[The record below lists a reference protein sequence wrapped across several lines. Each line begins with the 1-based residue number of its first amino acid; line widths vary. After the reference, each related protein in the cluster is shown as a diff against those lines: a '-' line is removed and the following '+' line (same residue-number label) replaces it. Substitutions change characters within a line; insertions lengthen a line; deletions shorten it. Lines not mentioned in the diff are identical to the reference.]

1 MRASKILGIAILM
14 LLTFTPCIHAQET
27 IVLSNGDWPPY
38 FSEDFKHGGVGT
50 LICSKAFALEG
61 IKVDYKFLPWK
72 RGLEMA
78 HQGKTDGA
86 LGWRKTEERAAYFH
100 FSDPILDQNL
110 VFFHRLGK
118 SFDWET
124 LDDVGHMRIGA
135 TLGYT
140 YVPLLEKITAKN
152 GGQIE
157 VAPSDETN
165 LAKLL
170 AGRIDIFPCA
180 EAVAYYLLRSRFT
193 PGAADMVRHHP
204 RRVVPGKIHLLI
216 SKKTENGEE
225 LIWRFNQGLKKLH
238 ESGEYERLM
247 DESLRGKFLPD
258 R

>member
-1 MRASKILGIAILM
+1 MKATKLLGIVFFL
-14 LLTFTPCIHAQET
+14 LLTAATGVRAQEVVT
-27 IVLSNGDWPPY
+27 LTNGEWPPY
-38 FSEDFKHGGVGT
+38 FSDDFKQGGVGT
-50 LICSKAFALEG
+50 IICARAFDLAG
-61 IKVDYKFLPWK
+61 IRVNFAYLPWK
-72 RGLEMA
+72 RGLEA
-78 HQGKTDGA
+78 ARTGKFDGS
-86 LGWRKTEERAAYFH
+86 LGWRKTDLHATGFH
-100 FSDPILDQNL
+100 FSAPLFDQNL
-110 VFFHRLGK
+110 VFFHRMGK
-118 SFDWET
+118 SFDWEK
-124 LDDVGHMRIGA
+124 LDDVGHLTIGG
-135 TLGYT
+135 TLGYS
-140 YVPLLEKITAKN
+140 YVPLLQDITARN
-152 GGQIE
+152 GGHLEI
-157 VAPSDETN
+157 APTDESN